1 MIRPDAV
8 FRWTREPE
16 RAWVDA
22 LAAVSPRSDAHSHLI
37 LAWIAGSHEQ
47 PAQRWGL
54 WEVTP
59 KAFIPP
65 DLLDELNGPDPR
77 VLNADGIVR
86 TIITREQWDLYRVH
100 DGLARLF
107 WVIQGDRG
115 GHKYRFTSQESRL
128 LEMQKL
134 RKEPPY
140 IGEWPYAPFDHRALK
155 AVLKFDRLMAL
166 RGDLKALRQQN
177 SASGFTQQMRDA
189 DKAFRAELVSWLSDQ
204 VAEPADAFM
213 HSMRNGV
220 LEGRSSGVDFVKA
233 DEIATEQYIEHGTVP
248 LLNTLAA

>member
-22 LAAVSPRSDAHSHLI
+22 LAAVSPRSDAHSHLVI
-37 LAWIAGSHEQ
+37 AWIAGTQ
-47 PAQRWGL
+47 DMPAQRWGL

-65 DLLDELNGPDPR
+65 ELLDELTGPDPR

-115 GHKYRFTSQESRL
+115 GHKYRFSQQESKL
-128 LEMQKL
+128 LAMQKL
-134 RKEPPY
+134 PSEPPN
-140 IGEWPYAPFDHRALK
+140 IGDRPYAPFDKRVLK
-155 AVLKFDRLMAL
+155 AVLKFDRLLAL
-166 RGDLKALRQQN
+166 RGDIRALKQQN
-177 SASGFTQQMRDA
+177 SASGFTQQMKDA
-189 DKAFRAELVSWLSDQ
+189 DKTLRAELVAWLTEQ

-213 HSMRNGV
+213 HSMRHGV

-233 DEIATEQYIEHGTVP
+233 DEIATQEYIERGTVP
-248 LLNTLAA
+248 LLSTIAA